1 MHVRILPELCVRLLK
16 SEYYFPISI
25 LLSLIGCVRANRNIF
40 TINFKKGFNHRCRNE
55 PIFFKCD
62 GFHQTYNVSSHYN
75 VVKW

>member
-40 TINFKKGFNHRCRNE
+40 TIDFKKALTTG
-55 PIFFKCD
+55 
-62 GFHQTYNVSSHYN
+62 
-75 VVKW
+75 VVMSQFSLTVMDFIKPTTSAAITM